1 MSERAL
7 PFVEAGRAADAGSV
21 RRGAAGTTESADAQ
35 SVGSE
40 ARTPGAVWA
49 YVIFMAALA
58 GFSVLA
64 VTYVRAAPI
73 GPWYDCFFI
82 GAAIAVL
89 ALLPVALHVGRQT
102 WRLELT
108 GVPILVGAVLV
119 KPEYLVLTVLV
130 SNLVVLLPQRE
141 TVVRLSFNIANQ
153 VVAASAC
160 VAVLHTL
167 THGSSPASALWWPG
181 IAAAAVVL
189 NLVAI
194 VGLSGVLKCNRVD
207 LGAHYVSQLMAQLV
221 VTPLA
226 EIALAVVGI
235 ACYRGEPFALLV
247 LAGPVLL
254 LGWWYRSS
262 ERLGARFRDLQSLY
276 SFSKSLADVTERD
289 DVLSVA
295 LNETRSVLHCET
307 AELCVAQPD
316 GLVRFRL
323 DGAGRLTEEVATSS
337 APEATVLATQAA
349 LHLSPSSHHPYLL
362 DRQFK
367 DAMFVPLSVGG
378 DRSSVL
384 VAGDRHGDASST
396 FSREDLDFFQAL
408 AAHLSTA
415 LTSSNHLDH
424 LRRSVAERE
433 HQAYHDGL
441 TGLANRTLF
450 MNVVAKALENSG
462 GNRMVAV
469 VLMDLDGFKEIN
481 DALGHHT
488 GDEVLKVVAQRV
500 STGVREYGLAAR
512 LGGDEYAFMVAA
524 ASSVDE
530 VISIT
535 EKLMASVGAPMEIE
549 NVALTVRASVGI
561 ALAPVHGLDANTL
574 LKKADVAMYA
584 AKSSARRIN
593 VYDRSMDNSSSRRL
607 ALATDLGKAI
617 DHDELDLWFQP
628 VADIASGRV
637 AGFEALL
644 RWPHA
649 ALGFI
654 PPDEFIPIA
663 EQTGL
668 IEPLTWWVVHQALSE
683 LKRWRDDGYDFD
695 MAVNMSVR
703 SLLDAAMVDRLRDMV
718 ASFDLTPNNV
728 TLEITESSMMVELE
742 RSEAAL
748 RRLSD
753 MGFKIAIDDFGTG
766 YSSLSR
772 LKVLPVHVVKIDR
785 AFIKNITFDKGDQA
799 IVKSIIDLARV
810 MGHQIVAE
818 GIEDLQTWSR
828 LASLGC
834 DLGQGYYFAR
844 PMLARDCRRWVLDR
858 QGPSIAAV
866 RSLGLRRIEGA

>member
-1 MSERAL
+1 MWLATIAAGLASAGLEGPTHGRSLWL
-7 PFVEAGRAADAGSV
+7 PFFLALSTVGLRVLPVRFHFGSQTHNV
-21 RRGAAGTTESADAQ
+21 DLTGIPIVVGAILVAPWQLMLAESVAMIIAEILRPKPR
-35 SVGSE
+35 S
-40 ARTPGAVWA
+40 
-49 YVIFMAALA
+49 L
-58 GFSVLA
+58 
-64 VTYVRAAPI
+64 VRATFNPPNTLL
-73 GPWYDCFFI
+73 GVFI
-82 GAAIAVL
+82 TIAV
-89 ALLPVALHVGRQT
+89 VIVVHGG
-102 WRLELT
+102 
-108 GVPILVGAVLV
+108 GVSA
-119 KPEYLVLTVLV
+119 
-130 SNLVVLLPQRE
+130 PQRWFGTASGWLAILLGALTFE
-141 TVVRLSFNIANQ
+141 VVTNLGVVVAMTLSGGLPGVEYFKKLAAQIAFVPL
-153 VVAASAC
+153 VVAAI
-160 VAVLHTL
+160 T
-167 THGSSPASALWWPG
+167 
-181 IAAAAVVL
+181 
-189 NLVAI
+189 
-194 VGLSGVLKCNRVD
+194 D
-207 LGAHYVSQLMAQLV
+207 VSV
-221 VTPLA
+221 
-226 EIALAVVGI
+226 
-235 ACYRGEPFALLV
+235 ACYGSEHWTLLI
-247 LAGPVLL
+247 LAGPASV
-254 LGWWYRSS
+254 LGWWYCAS
-262 ERLGARFRDLQSLY
+262 ERMRARFSDLQALY
-276 SFSKSLADVTERD
+276 AFSKALGDVSERP

-295 LNETRSVLHCET
+295 LRETRSVLHCGR
-307 AELCVAQPD
+307 AEICVIQPE
-316 GLVRFRL
+316 GLIRYQL
-323 DGAGRLTEEVATSS
+323 DKTGAVVEEVIDGGSLEAGVISS
-337 APEATVLATQAA
+337 QSTVLLA
-349 LHLSPSSHHPYLL
+349 HGSDGRYLVE
-362 DRQFK
+362 RGFK
-367 DAMFVPLSVGG
+367 DAMLTPMSVGG
-378 DRSSVL
+378 TKSAVL
-384 VAGDRHGDASST
+384 AVAERDGGNST
-396 FSREDLDFFQAL
+396 FTKEDEAFFVAL
-408 AAHLSTA
+408 AAHLGTS

-500 STGVREYGLAAR
+500 STGVREHGLAAR

-524 ASSVDE
+524 AASVDE
-530 VISIT
+530 VVAIT
-535 EKLMASVGAPMEIE
+535 EKLMTSVGAPMEIE
-549 NVALTVRASVGI
+549 NIALTVRASVGI

-593 VYDRSMDNSSSRRL
+593 VYDRSMDNSSARRL

-628 VADIASGRV
+628 VADVASGKV

-644 RWPHA
+644 RWPHP

-668 IEPLTWWVVHQALSE
+668 IEPLTWWVMKMALAE
-683 LKRWRDDGYDFD
+683 LRRWRDDGFEFD
-695 MAVNMSVR
+695 MAVNVSVR
-703 SLLDAAMVDRLRDMV
+703 SLLDAAMVDRLAEMV
-718 ASFDLTPNNV
+718 ASFDLVPGNV

-742 RSEAAL
+742 RSEAVL
-748 RRLSD
+748 RSLSD
-753 MGFKIAIDDFGTG
+753 MGFRIAIDDFGTG

-818 GIEDLQTWSR
+818 GIEDLPTWSR

-844 PMLARDCRRWVLDR
+844 PMLARDCRRWVLAR
-858 QGPSIAAV
+858 QTPSIAPV